1 LRKFEHT
8 PRDLSGWWILVF
20 AALALALYANTL
32 DHPFVGDDRPLIQE
46 NPTTA
51 EPSLAG
57 LRDLWIRPYLVGI
70 RPDATTVSL
79 AADHNVYRPI
89 TTLTFW
95 LNAALSGL
103 VPVSFR
109 IVNVLLHALA
119 AWVVGLLASRWRGA
133 TAGVVAGTIVLFH
146 PIATDLINR
155 MVGRAELLV
164 VLGTAGFLA
173 VQRNAQRHG
182 WTWARTAGASV
193 AAFVALGAKEPG
205 IVLLPLAALQEWLG
219 RPAPPEAS
227 DRRWWRGA
235 LALGVPLL
243 LYASA
248 RAVAVGVP
256 RFERSAYDLLESP
269 LAQAP
274 FAARLPASL
283 SLVVDYVRMVALP
296 WPLMALDFPA
306 RFPTWSDAEPWIGM
320 VALAVLVGAA
330 AWTCWRR
337 DPYVLPLVWWL
348 ASFFVVSQLI
358 VPAWTYREVRLAY
371 PLLAGAALG
380 VAWLVVGA
388 GWSRPRARAA
398 ALASLAAYAIV
409 CSALV
414 VTRNA
419 DWRSDLAVAEADV
432 RRDPD
437 RPSAQS
443 KLGDMLDVN
452 GRTQEA
458 ERAYQ
463 EAARLAPTSYQVW
476 LQLAGFYERQN
487 RLVEARRAYERAMVV
502 DPTFADAF
510 VGLAL
515 LDMRAE
521 RLDEARTLLL
531 RAEHA
536 DPDDPFA
543 QYNLAVLDEWAGK
556 RADAISRLRRLI
568 ERHPDHRQAV
578 EALATLTNGASAR

>member
-1 LRKFEHT
+1 
-8 PRDLSGWWILVF
+8 V
-20 AALALALYANTL
+20 
-32 DHPFVGDDRPLIQE
+32 
-46 NPTTA
+46 
-51 EPSLAG
+51 
-57 LRDLWIRPYLVGI
+57 
-70 RPDATTVSL
+70 
-79 AADHNVYRPI
+79 
-89 TTLTFW
+89 
-95 LNAALSGL
+95 
-103 VPVSFR
+103 
-109 IVNVLLHALA
+109 
-119 AWVVGLLASRWRGA
+119 
-133 TAGVVAGTIVLFH
+133 
-146 PIATDLINR
+146 
-155 MVGRAELLV
+155 
-164 VLGTAGFLA
+164 
-173 VQRNAQRHG
+173 
-182 WTWARTAGASV
+182 
-193 AAFVALGAKEPG
+193 
-205 IVLLPLAALQEWLG
+205 
-219 RPAPPEAS
+219 
-227 DRRWWRGA
+227 

-274 FAARLPASL
+274 FAVRLPASL
-283 SLVVDYVRMVALP
+283 SLVVDYLRMVALP

-348 ASFFVVSQLI
+348 ASFLVVSQLI

-388 GWSRPRARAA
+388 CWSRPHARAA
-398 ALASLAAYAIV
+398 ALTSLAAYAIV

-432 RRDPD
+432 RRDPE

-487 RLVEARRAYERAMVV
+487 RLAEARQAYERATVV

-521 RLDEARTLLL
+521 RLDEARALLL
-531 RAEHA
+531 RAEQA

-556 RADAISRLRRLI
+556 RADAIARLRRLV
-568 ERHPDHRQAV
+568 ERHPDHRQGV
-578 EALATLTNGASAR
+578 EALATLTNGAAAR